1 MRMKRGDKKGLSGI
15 VTALILIVL
24 VLVAA
29 GIVWAVY
36 YSLIKGSADEA
47 GLSAKCLGISLSV
60 SNLTCYTDGCGA
72 MVIREDSSNTAFDGF
87 EYSFVNPNKGTEYVD
102 SSGNLAVKKMVS
114 TIDML
119 SPGTGDTANAT
130 EFRMRVYFNKE
141 NGDKY
146 YCSPIVYEK
155 P

>member
-1 MRMKRGDKKGLSGI
+1 MKRGDKRALSGI
-15 VTALILIVL
+15 VTSLILIVL

-36 YSLIKGSADEA
+36 NSLIKGSADEA

-72 MVIREDSSNTAFDGF
+72 MVVREDSSNTKFDGF
-87 EYSFVNPNKGTEYVD
+87 EYSFVNPSKGTDYAD

-114 TIDML
+114 TPDMTL
-119 SPGTGDTANAT
+119 AGTGNTAKAT

-146 YCSPIVYEK
+146 YCSPIIYK